1 MAEFNLEKAKPEE
14 IVTYY
19 NSIRTD
25 SSKLKEIQRVEKFA
39 LDKFNMD
46 LFEGD
51 TTPKEPPTLGERA
64 KDYGM
69 SLTSGVGR
77 GVAGAADL
85 PFIIGDLLQ
94 KGTEFGY
101 EKITGREPSNEFRE
115 GMEIG
120 LTLPIIGN
128 LSERKVKP
136 AVDAVAPDFL
146 DYEPQN
152 MVVRQRSV

>member
-1 MAEFNLEKAKPEE
+1 MAEFNLDEANANE

-19 NSIRTD
+19 NSIKND
-25 SSKLKEIQRVEKFA
+25 SNKLEEIQRVERFA
-39 LDKFNMD
+39 LNKYNMN

-51 TTPKEPPTLGERA
+51 TTPKEAPTLGERA

-69 SLTSGVGR
+69 SLTSGVGK

-101 EKITGREPSNEFRE
+101 EKITGREPSDTFRE
-115 GMEIG
+115 GMERG

-136 AVDAVAPDFL
+136 AVD
-146 DYEPQN
+146 
-152 MVVRQRSV
+152 